1 MLTRITGTLEPFPV
15 PQAAKSPDQSR
26 SLYSWPCS
34 TSKGAFEARTLWSV
48 RTTRQPLRIS
58 TDNAVT
64 LPSNAATRPSPP
76 PSGVRSIW
84 GRFLPSTSQECS
96 IRRPTSCREQHFLG
110 SGDSPG
116 SPADC
121 SWFGVT
127 QVDLFA
133 SPETSHC
140 QWFYSLS
147 EACSARMHWHTAG
160 PRACANM
167 HSPSEPTST
176 DTVQDQRGRG
186 AGPVSGSILAQQ
198 GWSWTWFPGTQAQ
211 PWPVHSWSDWKCRYK
226 YSLKIDPK
234 AFFYHV
240 THYTLTVNSSL
251 F

>member
-1 MLTRITGTLEPFPV
+1 M

-34 TSKGAFEARTLWSV
+34 ASKGAFEARTLWSV

-64 LPSNAATRPSPP
+64 LPSHAATRPSPP
-76 PSGVRSIW
+76 PLESGASEVASCHPHPKSVQSGGQRAVAS
-84 GRFLPSTSQECS
+84 STSWE
-96 IRRPTSCREQHFLG
+96 HFLETP
-110 SGDSPG
+110 SPG

-127 QVDLFA
+127 QVDMFA

-147 EACSARMHWHTAG
+147 EACSARMDWHTAG

-186 AGPVSGSILAQQ
+186 AGPVMALFHCMVQYGSVRL
-198 GWSWTWFPGTQAQ
+198 SSHF
-211 PWPVHSWSDWKCRYK
+211 HR
-226 YSLKIDPK
+226 SLVP
-234 AFFYHV
+234 
-240 THYTLTVNSSL
+240 L
-251 F
+251 